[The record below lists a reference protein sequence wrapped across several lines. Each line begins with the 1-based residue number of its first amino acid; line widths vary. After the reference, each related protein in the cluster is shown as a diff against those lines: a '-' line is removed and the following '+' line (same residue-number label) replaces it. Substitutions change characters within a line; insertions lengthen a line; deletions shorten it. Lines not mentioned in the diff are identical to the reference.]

1 MMKTMIRSLFKE
13 PARQLPW
20 HCTFFDV
27 ALKDL
32 GDDAHPAL
40 KGIFTPEPEVGAE
53 KIGISDQF
61 LANAEEYHQRYSGSE
76 HMKVVLEQ
84 AFAHARISF
93 ASSPDVLDIGT
104 GSGTNSLLP
113 MLSLFERA
121 RFVATDLS
129 PDLLVILRRYVERE
143 NLKSRVVCVCTDA
156 MNSYFVPARFD
167 VVVSVSL
174 LHHLIDPAAAIRA
187 AHAALKKGGT
197 AVFCDPFEGY
207 GMIGLAFRLILDRA
221 EREKLD
227 LDPVTADFMR
237 VMIAD
242 FHARRGTDKS
252 DIRFR
257 HMDDKWLFTREY
269 IERVAYEA
277 GFASVSILPHANHET
292 YFRAYTE
299 VLFRLGR
306 DLKSDALPDWA
317 WEMIELMDRSFS
329 PEMKSA
335 LLMEGSI
342 ILKK

>member
-1 MMKTMIRSLFKE
+1 MKTMIQSLFTG
-13 PARQLPW
+13 PAGRTPW
-20 HCTFFDV
+20 HNAFFDV
-27 ALKDL
+27 ALRDL
-32 GDDAHPAL
+32 GDEAHPAL
-40 KGIFTPEPEVGAE
+40 KGIFTPEPEIGAE

-76 HMKVVLEQ
+76 HMKAVLEQ
-84 AFAHARISF
+84 AFAHAGISI

-129 PDLLVILRRYVERE
+129 PDLLVILRRYIERE
-143 NLKSRVVCVCTDA
+143 NLNNRVTCVCTDA
-156 MNSYFVPARFD
+156 MNSYFIPARFD
-167 VVVSVSL
+167 IVVSVSL

-187 AHAALKKGGT
+187 AHIALKKGGT

-207 GMIGLAFRLILDRA
+207 GMIGFAFSLILDRA
-221 EREKLD
+221 ERERLD
-227 LDPVTADFMR
+227 LNPIAADFMR
-237 VMIAD
+237 AMIID
-242 FHARRGTDKS
+242 FDARRGTDKS
-252 DIRFR
+252 DVRFR

-269 IERVAYEA
+269 VERVARDA
-277 GFASVSILPHANHET
+277 GFVSVSILPHANHET

-299 VLFRLGR
+299 VLLRLGR

-317 WEMIELMDRSFS
+317 WEIIELMDRSFS